1 VAPTT
6 TTTTTAPKTAP
17 STAATIAFTGAD
29 IAGMATGGLALIG
42 LGGLLLLVSRRRRN
56 ATGELR

>member
-1 VAPTT
+1 
-6 TTTTTAPKTAP
+6 
-17 STAATIAFTGAD
+17 
-29 IAGMATGGLALIG
+29 MATGGLALIG